1 MAARNFLFSPDS
13 DDSALTR
20 LLGTAARVTGFMQGT
35 SGGPLPG
42 WHVPGG
48 DNAALLRALYDQLEA
63 TYPKAGQPFYAVR
76 LWTNLIWQPAFLAV
90 IAVHAHGALPQLDQM
105 SQQRQGIHINGF
117 RLPPG
122 PQQKGDLETLIAR
135 AGADLRALTHA
146 MLVDINA
153 ITRLKPL
160 PAKRLLADR
169 MLGLMLRLPQ
179 YQPGI
184 TVPEQ
189 RRLSTLWL
197 AAMGLTGHGDLATLA
212 LDDGSDI
219 LISAR
224 KGCCLDYR
232 AMPGTYCSSC
242 PKQDEDVRV
251 ARQRAE
257 AIAEREAL

>member
-1 MAARNFLFSPDS
+1 MAARNFLFSHDS

-35 SGGPLPG
+35 PGGPLPG

-48 DNAALLRALYDQLEA
+48 DNAALLRDLYDQLEA
-63 TYPKAGQPFYAVR
+63 TYPKAGEPFYAVR

-90 IAVHAHGALPQLDQM
+90 IAVHAHGALPQLDQI

-122 PQQKGDLETLIAR
+122 PQQKADLETLIAS
-135 AGADLRALTHA
+135 AGAYLRVLTDA

-169 MLGLMLRLPQ
+169 MLGLMLRLLH

-184 TVPEQ
+184 TVHEQ
-189 RRLSTLWL
+189 RRLSALWL
-197 AAMGLTGHGDLATLA
+197 AAMGLSGHGDLETLA

-219 LISAR
+219 LITAR

-242 PKQDEDVRV
+242 PKQADDVRV
-251 ARQRAE
+251 GRQRAE
-257 AIAEREAL
+257 AIAEREVL